1 MRASFSLIPMPESRS
16 RTMVYAFQGA
26 PRHSWESHNVILIPM
41 GDFAAGLFDYFYEVN
56 LIGVPLF
63 SSTFSLFPL
72 LPDFSM

>member
-1 MRASFSLIPMPESRS
+1 MHFREYPVILGR
-16 RTMVYAFQGA
+16 V
-26 PRHSWESHNVILIPM
+26 HNVTLVPM

>member
-1 MRASFSLIPMPESRS
+1 MHFRERPVTLGR
-16 RTMVYAFQGA
+16 V
-26 PRHSWESHNVILIPM
+26 HNVTLVPM
-41 GDFAAGLFDYFYEVN
+41 GDFAGLFDYFYEVN